1 VEGIQNP
8 LEGKQ
13 NRLEGYQ
20 SPAERNPN
28 PAERNPNLPLFQK
41 IQLFQCFIT
50 SLDPQELATPPRPHP
65 EPRRK
70 ASRVEG

>member
-1 VEGIQNP
+1 VQGIRNP

-13 NRLEGYQ
+13 NRLERNQ
-20 SPAERNPN
+20 SRAEGNPN
-28 PAERNPNLPLFQK
+28 PTEGNPNLPLFQK